1 VDIEENQL
9 LSKILKSNM
18 VQLAF
23 RPIEIRV
30 KLPKEGEQTHLIS
43 ISSDSNLTDFR
54 KIIAEKFKIPAES
67 QRFISSGT
75 EIKIEKDFTLLKQ
88 QPTPNIHVIAREVIQ
103 NSGITDSS
111 EESEVTKK
119 YKFCW
124 TLIENVNECIKAYHN
139 GTSPNDRPKHNNAS
153 RVPMR
158 YPERG
163 PCCED
168 FGELIEEVSQ
178 TFASLSDMMAQ
189 NSEILRRG
197 EGGQANQD
205 KIQLMMDLCR
215 YHAVLD
221 QTIAKFIVPLRHE
234 PPRFLSFSQNPV
246 RRAPR
251 S

>member
-1 VDIEENQL
+1 MDIEENQL

-23 RPIEIRV
+23 RRIEIRV

-54 KIIAEKFKIPAES
+54 KIIAEKFNIPAES

-88 QPTPNIHVIAREVIQ
+88 QPTPNIHVIAREIQ
-103 NSGITDSS
+103 NIPNSGITDSS

-139 GTSPNDRPKHNNAS
+139 GTSPNDRPKHNHAS

-158 YPERG
+158 
-163 PCCED
+163 
-168 FGELIEEVSQ
+168 
-178 TFASLSDMMAQ
+178 
-189 NSEILRRG
+189 
-197 EGGQANQD
+197 
-205 KIQLMMDLCR
+205 
-215 YHAVLD
+215 
-221 QTIAKFIVPLRHE
+221 
-234 PPRFLSFSQNPV
+234 
-246 RRAPR
+246 
-251 S
+251 

>member
-1 VDIEENQL
+1 
-9 LSKILKSNM
+9 M
-18 VQLAF
+18 VQLVF

-30 KLPKEGEQTHLIS
+30 KVPNEGEQTHLIS

-54 KIIAEKFKIPAES
+54 KVIAGKFNIPAES

-75 EIKIEKDFTLLKQ
+75 EIKTEKDFTFLKQ

-139 GTSPNDRPKHNNAS
+139 GTSPNDRLKHNNAS

-158 YPERG
+158 
-163 PCCED
+163 
-168 FGELIEEVSQ
+168 
-178 TFASLSDMMAQ
+178 
-189 NSEILRRG
+189 
-197 EGGQANQD
+197 
-205 KIQLMMDLCR
+205 
-215 YHAVLD
+215 
-221 QTIAKFIVPLRHE
+221 
-234 PPRFLSFSQNPV
+234 
-246 RRAPR
+246 
-251 S
+251 